1 VLCLSD
7 DEGVISLNEKL
18 YYSTALMETHRNAG
32 LVHGTVVPTGFALFG
47 ILMIM
52 GTFAH
57 QKIRKS
63 GRFELFY
70 WTHFLYVPFF
80 ILLLIH
86 ARNAWKWLVVP
97 LLLYAFEVINR
108 TISIYFG
115 RGKTDITLI
124 NTLPNDVVHLRI
136 RRPDDFE
143 YQCGDWLF
151 INIPQVAKYE
161 WHAFTISSE
170 PEALDYLTLHIRVVG
185 GWTGRLKTLCKTHK
199 RVLKYEE
206 CLILQRES
214 RLSVLDRTI
223 QEILTTHKVDVF
235 RWGMH

>member
-1 VLCLSD
+1 MFQS
-7 DEGVISLNEKL
+7 
-18 YYSTALMETHRNAG
+18 
-32 LVHGTVVPTGFALFG
+32 
-47 ILMIM
+47 
-52 GTFAH
+52 H

-63 GRFELFY
+63 GRFEVSVTFLLLLSKIIRMKNINFWQLFY

-124 NTLPNDVVHLRI
+124 NTLPNDVGTDVQIIHQIIIRENYEKNSCLQVVHLRI

-170 PEALDYLTLHIRVVG
+170 PEALG
-185 GWTGRLKTLCKTHK
+185 N
-199 RVLKYEE
+199 
-206 CLILQRES
+206 
-214 RLSVLDRTI
+214 
-223 QEILTTHKVDVF
+223 F
-235 RWGMH
+235 